1 MSMERKLFRNENA
14 QRIVNIL
21 TGRSVVSFEV
31 FLKKGKTKIL
41 NEESTAFNEVA
52 GRYCSKDMFES
63 AFLEY
68 EINKDGS
75 MDGWYEATAILAYN
89 EAQCSHP
96 ETGQNDF
103 DAYWDV
109 DHIEFKFIGKSRKEI
124 LKERMSSSYDN
135 LPF

>member
-1 MSMERKLFRNENA
+1 MEKKLFKNENA

-21 TGRSVVSFEV
+21 TGRSLVSFEV

-41 NEESTAFNEVA
+41 NEESTAFENVA
-52 GRYCSKDMFES
+52 GRYCSRDMFES
-63 AFLEY
+63 AFLER
-68 EINKDGS
+68 ELNKDGE

-109 DHIEFKFIGKSRKEI
+109 DHIEFKFIGKTRKEI
-124 LKERMSSSYDN
+124 LAARKSSAEYYS

>member
-1 MSMERKLFRNENA
+1 MEKKLFKNESA

-21 TGRSVVSFEV
+21 RWRSLVSFEV

-41 NEESTAFNEVA
+41 NEESTAFENIA
-52 GRYCSKDMFES
+52 GRYCSRDMFES

-68 EINKDGS
+68 EINKDGA
-75 MDGWYEATAILAYN
+75 MEGWYEATAILAYN

-109 DHIEFKFIGKSRKEI
+109 DHIEFTFIGKTRKEI
-124 LKERMSSSYDN
+124 LAARKASGAYYD

>member
-1 MSMERKLFRNENA
+1 MEKKLFKNESA

-21 TGRSVVSFEV
+21 TRRAVVSFEV
-31 FLKKGKTKIL
+31 FLRKGNLKIL
-41 NEESTAFNEVA
+41 NEESTAFNELA
-52 GRYCSKDMFES
+52 GTYCSKEMFES

-68 EINKDGS
+68 ELNKDGS

-109 DHIEFKFIGKSRKEI
+109 DHIEFTFIGKTRKEI
-124 LKERMSSSYDN
+124 LAARKASGAYYD

>member
-1 MSMERKLFRNENA
+1 MERKLFKNESA

-21 TGRSVVSFEV
+21 TGRSLVSFEV

-41 NEESTAFNEVA
+41 NEESTAFENLA
-52 GRYCSKDMFES
+52 GRYCSRDMFES

-75 MDGWYEATAILAYN
+75 MDGWYEATAILA
-89 EAQCSHP
+89 
-96 ETGQNDF
+96 TGQNDF

-109 DHIEFKFIGKSRKEI
+109 DHIEFTFIGKTRKEI
-124 LKERMSSSYDN
+124 LAARKASGAYYD

>member
-1 MSMERKLFRNENA
+1 MEKKLFKNENA

-21 TGRSVVSFEV
+21 TGRSLVSFEV

-41 NEESTAFNEVA
+41 NEESTAFENIA
-52 GRYCSKDMFES
+52 GRYCSRDMFES
-63 AFLEY
+63 AFLEH
-68 EINKDGS
+68 EINKGGE

-109 DHIEFKFIGKSRKEI
+109 DHIEFKFIGKTRKEI
-124 LKERMSSSYDN
+124 LSARKSSADYYN